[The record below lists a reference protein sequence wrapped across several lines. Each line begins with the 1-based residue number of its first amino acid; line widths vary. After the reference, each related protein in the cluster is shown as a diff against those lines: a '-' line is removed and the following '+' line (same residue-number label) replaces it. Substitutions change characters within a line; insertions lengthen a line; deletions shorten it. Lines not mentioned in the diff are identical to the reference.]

1 MFLCHVSHHEVDCTS
16 DTGKPLCDQNGVRGF
31 PTLKHGDPSALE
43 DYKGGRDFDS
53 FEKFATE
60 NLVPLCSPAN
70 IDLCDDERKA
80 TIAELQAL
88 SLSDLKAKIEDGKTK
103 LKSLEEEFEVGVKGL
118 QERYKELQNEK
129 EEGIAA
135 VKSSGMSWMQ
145 SVLNARTKNGESSEE
160 L

>member
-1 MFLCHVSHHEVDCTS
+1 M
-16 DTGKPLCDQNGVRGF
+16 G
-31 PTLKHGDPSALE
+31 
-43 DYKGGRDFDS
+43 KGGRDFAS

-88 SLSDLKAKIEDGKTK
+88 SLSDLKSKIEDGKTK

-118 QERYKELQNEK
+118 QERYKELQSEK